1 MTELL
6 GQEVRDHLAMV
17 RASESLIPLVVEI
30 AEEICTRLANGGT
43 VFTFGNGGSAA
54 DAQHLAAELV
64 GRYSRERRPLA
75 AVSLATD
82 PSVTTCIANDYGY
95 QDVFARQ
102 VTALAGSSDVVI
114 AFSTSGQSP
123 NVVNGLAAARE
134 TGALTVLFTGE
145 SGMAAAQHADRVLRV
160 RSKSTP
166 RVQEGHL
173 LLLHLLSEQ
182 IDHWAAAGEDSSGKD
197 SSDEPLAGGEEAVNA
212 DRKGEHLRPRTR

>member
-1 MTELL
+1 MESINEVMGVENQPITELL
-6 GQEVRDHLAMV
+6 GQQVRDHLAV
-17 RASESLIPLVVEI
+17 VYACESLIPVVVQI
-30 AEEICTRLANGGT
+30 SEEICTRLGNGGT
-43 VFTFGNGGSAA
+43 VLTFGNGGSAG
-54 DAQHLAAELV
+54 DAQHLAAELI

-145 SGMAAAQHADRVLRV
+145 SGTAAAQYADRVLRV
-160 RSKSTP
+160 CSTSTA

-182 IDHWAAAGEDSSGKD
+182 IDLWAATVENSST
-197 SSDEPLAGGEEAVNA
+197 
-212 DRKGEHLRPRTR
+212 KGFSR